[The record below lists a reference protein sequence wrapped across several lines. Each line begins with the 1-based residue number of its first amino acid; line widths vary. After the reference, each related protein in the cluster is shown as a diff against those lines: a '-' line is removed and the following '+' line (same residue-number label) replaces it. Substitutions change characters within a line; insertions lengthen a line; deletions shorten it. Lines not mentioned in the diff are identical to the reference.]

1 VRERQREETRKKL
14 YHAAI
19 EVFCRDGVDACRIED
34 IALKAEVSRAAFYF
48 HFPTKD
54 DVLHELTRDSEV
66 PMVEALS
73 QLADDA
79 PLSETF
85 AVLVK
90 GLSEFW
96 QEGDRKKLLID
107 VFATALRRLRTLAED
122 REAEPM
128 RSIVGTRFRLASE
141 RGELSPMIP
150 PEVVGDF
157 FLLNCLA
164 ALASWGVSP
173 VLPLDQVLNG
183 VVMLFMNGAQ
193 GPTPISI
200 PKVTP

>member
-1 VRERQREETRKKL
+1 MREKQREETRKKL

-66 PMVEALS
+66 PIVDELTRLGAT
-73 QLADDA
+73 A
-79 PLSETF
+79 PLARTF
-85 AVLVK
+85 EVIVK
-90 GLSEFW
+90 GLSSFW
-96 QEGDRKKLLID
+96 QVDDRKKLLID
-107 VFATALRRLRTLAED
+107 VFATQLRRLRTLAED

-128 RSIVGTRFRLASE
+128 RSIVSTRFRLASE
-141 RGELSPMIP
+141 HGELSPVVP
-150 PEVVGDF
+150 PEILADF

-173 VLPLDQVLNG
+173 MLPLEQVLGG
-183 VVMLFMNGAQ
+183 VVMLFMHGAQ
-193 GPTPISI
+193 NGSLSPELKP
-200 PKVTP
+200 

>member
-34 IALKAEVSRAAFYF
+34 IALLAEVSRAAFYF

-54 DVLHELTRDSEV
+54 DVLHELTLTSEA
-66 PMVEALS
+66 PIIEALG
-73 QLADDA
+73 QLGPGA
-79 PLSETF
+79 PLDETF

-90 GLSEFW
+90 GLAEFW
-96 QEGDRKKLLID
+96 QMGDRKKLLID

-150 PEVVGDF
+150 PEVIADF
-157 FLLNCLA
+157 FLLNVLA

-173 VLPLDQVLNG
+173 TLPLEQVLNG
-183 VVMLFMNGAQ
+183 VVMLFMNGAK
-193 GPTPISI
+193 GAPALPSATP
-200 PKVTP
+200 